1 MKHGLRLDGRERKNM
16 AKKKTQ
22 LYPGIEA
29 AEKERSK
36 RKNAYVP
43 DDLPDMIETAAGI
56 APNYEKFS
64 GWNAEMVL
72 TWCNID

>member
-1 MKHGLRLDGRERKNM
+1 M

-36 RKNAYVP
+36 RKNYN
-43 DDLPDMIETAAGI
+43 DQPDMIETAGGI
-56 APNYEKFS
+56 APNYKKFS

-72 TWCNID
+72 AWCNID

>member
-1 MKHGLRLDGRERKNM
+1 M
-16 AKKKTQ
+16 AKKKTR
-22 LYPGIEA
+22 LYPGIAA
-29 AEKERSK
+29 AERERDK

-43 DDLPDMIETAAGI
+43 DDLPDMIETAGGI

-64 GWNAEMVL
+64 GWNAETVL